1 MLQRRPLTLFFI
13 RVLLVY
19 AALMIPWPGLQR
31 AYGAF
36 YRAGWNVLFTSFGA
50 DGQAQFLPLRPPQ
63 RGQDTTVILK
73 NLRTRFL
80 FRLTTSNRYMAFA
93 PTVLLLALI
102 LATPIPWSRRWR
114 ALLWGLLL
122 VHGFIAA
129 RMTLILLEAFTR
141 GDNMALWEP
150 GPFWRGVVTG
160 LILTFA
166 CSVVVSFA
174 VPVLIWILVM
184 FCGGDWPV
192 VGGLVGGRD
201 KFPVSLNDRASRA
214 QRGPAE
220 TTAAMPV
227 RRRRPYRRRRERR
240 T

>member
-36 YRAGWNVLFTSFGA
+36 YRAGWNVLFVPFSA
-50 DGQAQFLPLRPPQ
+50 DSEAQFLPLRPPQ
-63 RGQDTTVILK
+63 RGQDTLVILK

-80 FRLTTSNRYMAFA
+80 FSLTTTIRYMAFA

-114 ALLWGLLL
+114 PLLWGLLL

-129 RMTLILLEAFTR
+129 RMTLILLEAFIR
-141 GDNMALWEP
+141 MALWEP

-184 FCGGDWPV
+184 FCRGDWPV
-192 VGGLVGGRD
+192 VAGLVGRPG
-201 KFPVSLNDRASRA
+201 KISPSR
-214 QRGPAE
+214 
-220 TTAAMPV
+220 
-227 RRRRPYRRRRERR
+227 
-240 T
+240 